1 MFIPEA
7 AHKNIILYTQTELYM
22 ITFGSEVNLAPLGLN
37 KFLQTTP
44 MEKIVEAIS
53 SVFTGSD
60 ILLYLIT
67 TKGNLMFVTVSP
79 TTNKIVTVEPIFLG
93 EF

>member
-1 MFIPEA
+1 
-7 AHKNIILYTQTELYM
+7 
-22 ITFGSEVNLAPLGLN
+22 
-37 KFLQTTP
+37 

-60 ILLYLIT
+60 IILYLIT
-67 TKGNLMFVTVSP
+67 TKGNLMFVTVSQ